1 MLSTHSQNTRDN
13 QWLLSRLDYLWTNYF
28 ADVEQA
34 NPIFIKFGKWS
45 KLRLGSIRLEKGN
58 RHTHIT
64 ITSMFK
70 DEKIPTKVV
79 DQTIA
84 HELCHYT
91 HGFSSFRPRLHKF
104 PHEGGIVNRE
114 LKSRGLM
121 HLVIA
126 YKKWVKKYKAQICN

>member
-1 MLSTHSQNTRDN
+1 MFTSRDN
-13 QWLLSRLDYLWTNYF
+13 QWLLSRLDYIWTNYF
-28 ADVEQA
+28 ADVEQV

-58 RHTHIT
+58 RRTYIT
-64 ITSMFK
+64 ITGMFK
-70 DEKIPTKVV
+70 DERIPIEVV

-114 LKSRGLM
+114 LKNRGLM

-126 YKKWVKKYKAQICN
+126 YKKWVKQYKVQFCN